1 MVRVFRR
8 LDWVD
13 ARCVRLQ
20 GSWGLGFALSALAY
34 GFLYEPFEAWHK
46 GYGWRGMLILG
57 VLPAL
62 ACVWIRIY
70 VKEPEVWTENKRIQ
84 NATQHQVTG
93 IDPDWW
99 TP

>member
-1 MVRVFRR
+1 M
-8 LDWVD
+8 
-13 ARCVRLQ
+13 
-20 GSWGLGFALSALAY
+20 SALAY